1 MFGYFTSNLDN
12 PYKINITNMLLI
24 SCGLN
29 SIYFCEGWKIKFDVK
44 KNPNNFHQISNA
56 HSDQN
61 VLQKCHYNIL
71 NFLSTSN
78 QLFFKIR

>member
-44 KNPNNFHQISNA
+44 KKS
-56 HSDQN
+56 
-61 VLQKCHYNIL
+61 
-71 NFLSTSN
+71 
-78 QLFFKIR
+78 